1 MAKKQAITEELVD
14 EQVDTAVETLQD
26 VEFLEARAV
35 QRHLR
40 RSARKVRLVANFVRG
55 MNVEKALG
63 QLTFTKKDAA
73 GDVAKVIKSAAANLR
88 DKFQEER
95 LENDTLF
102 VKEILVDEGMTLKR
116 IQPAPQG
123 RAHRI
128 NKRSCHI
135 TVVVAKQELATETSN
150 KG

>member
-1 MAKKQAITEELVD
+1 MT
-14 EQVDTAVETLQD
+14 EQV
-26 VEFLEARAV
+26 FEARAI

-40 RSARKVRLVANFVRG
+40 RSARKVRLVADFVRG
-55 MNVEKALG
+55 QNVQRALQ
-63 QLTFTKKDAA
+63 QLQFTKKDAA
-73 GDVAKVIKSAAANLR
+73 SDVAKVIKSAAANLR
-88 DKFQEER
+88 DRFEEER
-95 LENDTLF
+95 FEDDQLF
-102 VKEILVDEGMTLKR
+102 VKEIFIDEGMTLKR

-135 TVVVAKQELATETSN
+135 SVVVAKGAAKSKTSK